1 MNLNLEAIRTG
12 KLTGLRLAWPLVE
25 GGVRVDLDGAH
36 RHVHSVIVQMAPPV
50 TECLLSSRAHAP
62 PLLHTGPA

>member
-62 PLLHTGPA
+62 PHLHTGPA